1 MGSGRGTR
9 PTMRALR
16 PPVAKP
22 MRTVEGFATGLK
34 EALAPELKGA
44 IARGMR
50 ELQQAAK
57 DATKDAR
64 QDARSRGRTLRV
76 VFDPVVTTSVD
87 SNGTQTVTEKTVAH
101 GLGRKPIGIEQRVE
115 RNAIKF
121 TASTMTTKLITFDS
135 FVGSGTF
142 DFWVY

>member
-1 MGSGRGTR
+1 MGAGRGTR

-22 MRTVEGFATGLK
+22 MRTSEGFGVGLR
-34 EALAPELKGA
+34 EALPPELQGA
-44 IARGMR
+44 LARGLR
-50 ELQQAAK
+50 EVQQAAK

-64 QDARSRGRTLRV
+64 QDARTRGRNLRV
-76 VFDPVVTTSVD
+76 VFDPAITTSVD
-87 SNGTQTVTEKTVAH
+87 SNGTQTITELTVAH

-121 TASTMTTKLITFDS
+121 TASTMTSRLITFDS